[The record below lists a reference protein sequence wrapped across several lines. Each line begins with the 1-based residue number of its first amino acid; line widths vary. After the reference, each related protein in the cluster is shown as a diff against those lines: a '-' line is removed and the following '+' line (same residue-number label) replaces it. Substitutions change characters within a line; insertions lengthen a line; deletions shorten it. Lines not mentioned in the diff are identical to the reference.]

1 MSDINQLLEI
11 MASLR
16 DPETGCPW
24 DKKQSF
30 ETILPYTI
38 EETYEVAQAIEDK
51 DMASLKV
58 ELGDLL
64 FQVVF
69 YAQMAKEQGEF
80 DFSDIVEGISNKLI
94 SRHPHVFADTQIT
107 SAEAQTQAWDEHKQR
122 EREAKAQD
130 EQRQAS
136 VMDDIPKALP
146 GLMRALKI
154 QRRAARVG
162 FDWAET
168 EPVLAKIEEEI
179 AEIRQA
185 LAEGADHD
193 HITHEVGDLMF
204 ACVNLARHLKVDP
217 EVAMRGINQRF
228 IQRFQYV
235 EQHVQNQGI
244 RLEQAGLEKMTEGWE
259 LAKLNETKVK
269 Q

>member
-1 MSDINQLLEI
+1 MTDIKQLLEI

-24 DKKQSF
+24 DKKQTF
-30 ETILPYTI
+30 ETILPYTL

-51 DMASLKV
+51 DMASLKA

-69 YAQMAKEQGEF
+69 YAQIAKERGEF
-80 DFSDIVEGISNKLI
+80 DFGDIVEAISDKLVR
-94 SRHPHVFADTQIT
+94 RHPHVFANTQID
-107 SAEAQTQAWDEHKQR
+107 SAEDQTQAWDEHKQR
-122 EREAKAQD
+122 ERDAKAED

-136 VMDDIPKALP
+136 VMDDIPNALP
-146 GLMRALKI
+146 GLMRAMKI
-154 QRRAARVG
+154 QRRASRVG

-179 AEIRQA
+179 AEIREA
-185 LAEGADHD
+185 IAEGADHD
-193 HITHEVGDLMF
+193 HLTHEVGDLIF
-204 ACVNLARHLKVDP
+204 ASVNLARHLKVDP

-228 IQRFQYV
+228 IRRFQYV
-235 EQHVQNQGI
+235 EQHIQHQGI
-244 RLEQAGLEKMTEGWE
+244 SLEQAGLDKMSEAWE
-259 LAKLNETKVK
+259 LAKLDETKAK
-269 Q
+269 